1 MKKMIKQFVSKKKIE
16 TYWNTRTPQKWY
28 SDKKEELTFFNE
40 LSYKRY
46 NIYYKYLGTH
56 AEFEYH
62 QGEKVLEV
70 GVGMGT
76 DLASYAKNKS
86 IVSGIDLSPNAITFT
101 KKQFESLGLEA
112 EKLVIGDAENLPF
125 EENYFDLVYSFG
137 VLHHTP
143 DIEKAVEEILR
154 VLKPDGKF
162 IVMLYRKGWKHYVKR
177 IFINGLLKGQL
188 FKHGYNKTVNM
199 NTEVEGN
206 SPLTYVFSQNTIKK
220 IFIEASDVK
229 ITKHRLG
236 EYFDYAPYETF
247 KFPNFIVRLLYLFG
261 LENLFGEN
269 YIIKGYKKNKDE
281 KKIKISSWEV
291 LTDVYKSYK

>member
-101 KKQFESLGLEA
+101 KKQVSD
-112 EKLVIGDAENLPF
+112 KLRLF
-125 EENYFDLVYSFG
+125 SFLVC
-137 VLHHTP
+137 
-143 DIEKAVEEILR
+143 
-154 VLKPDGKF
+154 
-162 IVMLYRKGWKHYVKR
+162 
-177 IFINGLLKGQL
+177 
-188 FKHGYNKTVNM
+188 
-199 NTEVEGN
+199 
-206 SPLTYVFSQNTIKK
+206 
-220 IFIEASDVK
+220 
-229 ITKHRLG
+229 
-236 EYFDYAPYETF
+236 
-247 KFPNFIVRLLYLFG
+247 
-261 LENLFGEN
+261 
-269 YIIKGYKKNKDE
+269 
-281 KKIKISSWEV
+281 
-291 LTDVYKSYK
+291 